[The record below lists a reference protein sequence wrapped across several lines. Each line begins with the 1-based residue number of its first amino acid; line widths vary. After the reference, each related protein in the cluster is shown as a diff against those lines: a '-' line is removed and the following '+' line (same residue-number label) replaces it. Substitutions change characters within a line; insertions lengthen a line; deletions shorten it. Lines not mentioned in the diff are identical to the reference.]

1 MSFKVYEYLFGKN
14 TKLVE
19 AALILLAGI
28 GFGVYIALI
37 LNQSLFDNIIVGILS
52 ADILSGLIS
61 NSRKET
67 NQIWSEQGKMTH
79 VIFLTYHLS
88 IYPIILILFINS
100 YIILGLLI
108 FLLIIKVSFYT
119 IGIFRN

>member
-1 MSFKVYEYLFGKN
+1 MSFKVYEHLFGKD
-14 TKLVE
+14 TKIVE

-28 GFGVYIALI
+28 GFGVFIAFI
-37 LNQSLFDNIIVGILS
+37 LNQTLFENIIVSILS

-67 NQIWSEQGKMTH
+67 NQIWKMQSKMTH
-79 VIFLTYHLS
+79 VMFLTFHLT
-88 IYPIILILFINS
+88 IYPVILIIFIKN
-100 YIILGLLI
+100 YLILGLLI